1 MPAKSCLFVK
11 IVYFTLA
18 FLLIALIANANP
30 FIVKDGEARATY
42 QKALAKPGLPKAWRE
57 AIEKKIR

>member
-1 MPAKSCLFVK
+1 MK

-18 FLLIALIANANP
+18 FLLISLIANANP
-30 FIVKDGEARATY
+30 FIVKNGEARATY
-42 QKALAKPGLPKAWRE
+42 QKALAKPGLPKAWSE